1 LDVPQQRVR
10 QAARPTAAQ
19 GEEAVKKAVQEVE
32 SRFTELEDRL
42 RSETKMQ
49 QERAVSE
56 ALERGKEE
64 ARCEH
69 ERSMHEAVERERRA
83 AREQHE
89 ETVTSLKPTTPA
101 TANRR
106 RYCR

>member
-1 LDVPQQRVR
+1 
-10 QAARPTAAQ
+10 
-19 GEEAVKKAVQEVE
+19 
-32 SRFTELEDRL
+32 
-42 RSETKMQ
+42 
-49 QERAVSE
+49 
-56 ALERGKEE
+56 
-64 ARCEH
+64 
-69 ERSMHEAVERERRA
+69 MHEAVERERRA